1 MTEDL
6 LNELLDAPDPAAFAS
21 KHKLA
26 CRSLP
31 DYLQQLLDERGM
43 KRPEVVRRAG
53 INPTFGYQI
62 FVGQRNP
69 SRNKLLQLAFA
80 MKLSLRETNRLL
92 QAGGCN
98 ELYCKTAAT
107 PSSSSASP
115 TARRCK
121 PPTSS
126 SMPFARTPSPNSA
139 ASAREV
145 PWSRFLLV
153 GIGKPLHLLPSS
165 L

>member
-1 MTEDL
+1 MKEPMTEDL

-43 KRPEVVRRAG
+43 KRPEVVRQAG

-62 FVGQRNP
+62 FVSQRNP

-98 ELYCKTAAT
+98 ELYCKNRRDAIIIFCIAHGETLQTADEQLYA
-107 PSSSSASP
+107 
-115 TARRCK
+115 
-121 PPTSS
+121 
-126 SMPFARTPSPNSA
+126 F
-139 ASAREV
+139 REDT
-145 PWSRFLLV
+145 
-153 GIGKPLHLLPSS
+153 ITE
-165 L
+165 

>member
-6 LNELLDAPDPAAFAS
+6 LNELLDSPDPAAFAS

-31 DYLQQLLDERGM
+31 DYLQQLLDERGLR
-43 KRPEVVRRAG
+43 RPEVVRQAG

-80 MKLSLRETNRLL
+80 LGLTLKEADRLL
-92 QAGGCN
+92 QAAGASG
-98 ELYCKTAAT
+98 LYCKD
-107 PSSSSASP
+107 
-115 TARRCK
+115 RRDAIIIFCINHGE
-121 PPTSS
+121 TLQTVDEQLYA
-126 SMPFARTPSPNSA
+126 FHEDTIT
-139 ASAREV
+139 E
-145 PWSRFLLV
+145 
-153 GIGKPLHLLPSS
+153 
-165 L
+165 